1 MNMFE
6 LQLIRVTKQ
15 KNPIRFSR
23 ATRFQHLHAHVSV
36 VYVLINETELDL
48 CLTNHIK
55 RLFFCPFFSFF
66 VCTYKD
72 WIINSFTS
80 GESILAYW

>member
-1 MNMFE
+1 MNMFD

-23 ATRFQHLHAHVSV
+23 ATRFQQLHAHVSV
-36 VYVLINETELDL
+36 EYVLTNETELDL

-55 RLFFCPFFSFF
+55 RLFFSP
-66 VCTYKD
+66 
-72 WIINSFTS
+72 FTS
-80 GESILAYW
+80 HQILSCICCDMNVQNCQ

>member
-1 MNMFE
+1 MFD

-23 ATRFQHLHAHVSV
+23 ATRFQQLHAHVSV
-36 VYVLINETELDL
+36 EYVLTNETELDL

-55 RLFFCPFFSFF
+55 RLFFSPFFC

-80 GESILAYW
+80 GESILACW